1 MLTVTAAVWT
11 RGIRNR
17 LDAALSLS
25 LDYVGTLE
33 GDWTAA
39 VGELAWQ
46 SGQGL
51 QIAVDGLNPLTASGS
66 ALDAAVSPVVIR
78 KPAIASRYTCTVVT
92 ATTLP
97 DRALY
102 RDSQAR
108 SWRVVEGYGVV
119 GVGDEVVLEAVDTG
133 PVALSQGA
141 PSTLTPI
148 TALVTPTNLT
158 YTPGDTYA
166 VGRDV
171 ESDSILRRRWA
182 LSLGRPRCPTPAGI
196 RRTLLAL
203 LWVEQ
208 VAVARTAPG
217 VLAIAVY
224 PAPVGSTQEAELGRA
239 IYACVGAATQTIGAE
254 SVSITGVDGRA
265 VTVRWTNPTTQAVD
279 VGITVVLAPGTTVA
293 GVTPAVEQAVLAVF
307 GGLAVGG
314 TLYRLAL
321 AQALPGPSSGIVGG
335 VILLDG
341 VAADV
346 TPAAVTTLLVPGVIT
361 VTT

>member
-1 MLTVTAAVWT
+1 VLTTTAAVWT
-11 RGIRNR
+11 QQIRDK
-17 LDAALSLS
+17 LDAALSLQ
-25 LDYVGTLE
+25 LDYDGTLE

-46 SGQGL
+46 CGQGL
-51 QIAVDGLNPLTASGS
+51 QIGVDGLNPLTASGS
-66 ALDAAVSPVVIR
+66 ALDAAVAPVVAR

-97 DRALY
+97 DGALY
-102 RDSQAR
+102 RDAQAR
-108 SWRVVEGYGVV
+108 SWRVVEGYGAV
-119 GVGDEVVLEAVDTG
+119 GVGDEVVLAAVDTG
-133 PVALSQGA
+133 PVALSQGS

-182 LSLGRPRCPTPAGI
+182 LSLGRPNCPTFAGI
-196 RRTLLAL
+196 RRTVLGL

-208 VAVARTAPG
+208 VAIARTAPG
-217 VLAIAVY
+217 VLGIAVY
-224 PAPVGSTQEAELGRA
+224 PAPVGATQEDELGRA
-239 IYACVGAATQTIGAE
+239 IYGCIGAQAQTVGAE

-265 VTVRWTNPTTQAVD
+265 VVVRWTNPTTEAVD
-279 VGITVVLAPGTTVA
+279 VDITVQLLTGTTLA
-293 GVTPAVEQAVLAVF
+293 DVTSAVEQATLGVF
-307 GGLAVGG
+307 GALSVGD

-321 AQALPGPSSGIVGG
+321 AQALPGPASGIVGG

-346 TPAAVTTLLVPGVIT
+346 TPALVTTLLVPGTIT
-361 VTT
+361 VHT